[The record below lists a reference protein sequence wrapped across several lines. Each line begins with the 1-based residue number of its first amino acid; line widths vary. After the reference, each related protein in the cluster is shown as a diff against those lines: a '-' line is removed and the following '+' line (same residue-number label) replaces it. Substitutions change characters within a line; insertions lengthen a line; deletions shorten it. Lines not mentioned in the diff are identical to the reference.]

1 MGGTVTMGIVEIDT
15 EEDASVRTR
24 PRVLLVDDD
33 TTIRDVVGFM
43 LERLDY
49 SSVTVTSGREAL
61 DAIMDSTFE
70 IVLMDVNMP
79 EMDGIE
85 ATRRIRAEVSN
96 DHQPLIIAMTANSSF
111 ADELSCIGAGMNYFL
126 PKPIRMAHLAA
137 ALESGAAETS

>member
-1 MGGTVTMGIVEIDT
+1 MGIVEIDT
-15 EEDASVRTR
+15 EDGASVRTR

-43 LERLDY
+43 LDRLEY
-49 SSVTVTSGREAL
+49 STVSVTSGQAAI
-61 DAIMDSTFE
+61 DAVMESTYE

-85 ATRRIRAEVSN
+85 ATRRIRAQVSQ
-96 DHQPLIIAMTANSSF
+96 DHQPVIIAMTANSTFS
-111 ADELSCIGAGMNYFL
+111 DELTCIGAGMNYFL

-137 ALESGAAETS
+137 ALESGAAESG